1 MRMLKKIAAG
11 LLAAALAVGLLTACS
26 DNKVTGT
33 AKSWNLSNTGKVLGS
48 GGSHNQ
54 QILQT
59 LLTYEVNGTEKYIVL
74 SKVTFIGSKKY
85 GVQQDNFS
93 QSRYLVNFATK
104 TREADND
111 RNSTKYQPDEVDI
124 PLWILMREGSGG
136 YWLLAGKNAYNGK
149 MYYTEAFKL
158 SAQNWY
164 NYNRDWLSVYRGQKT
179 VYSYEY
185 VLYYES
191 EDDAMPAFIRIN
203 GEGLKDAI
211 VPVKDFRGVEY
222 GQTVPAPY
230 DGLVDRTSYTDG
242 TVTK

>member
-33 AKSWNLSNTGKVLGS
+33 AKSWNLSNTGKVLGT
-48 GGSHNQ
+48 GNSHRQ
-54 QILQT
+54 QSLQT

-74 SKVTFIGSKKY
+74 STVTFIGSKKY

-93 QSRYLVNFATK
+93 QSRYLVNSATK
-104 TREADND
+104 IWEADND

-124 PLWILMREGSGG
+124 PLWILMREGTGG

-158 SAQNWY
+158 SVEKGSNG
-164 NYNRDWLSVYRGQKT
+164 DWLSDYGKQNT
-179 VYSYEY
+179 GYSYEY

-211 VPVKDFRGVEY
+211 VPVKDFQSVVY
-222 GQTVPAPY
+222 NQTVPAPY

>member
-1 MRMLKKIAAG
+1 MRTLKKIAAG

-33 AKSWNLSNTGKVLGS
+33 AKSWSLSNTGKVLGK
-48 GGSHNQ
+48 GGG
-54 QILQT
+54 LRPQT
-59 LLTYEVNGTEKYIVL
+59 LLTYEVNGTEKYIVVG
-74 SKVTFIGSKKY
+74 KATFIGSKKY
-85 GVQQDNFS
+85 GVQQGAS
-93 QSRYLVNFATK
+93 GQIRYLVNSA
-104 TREADND
+104 
-111 RNSTKYQPDEVDI
+111 SQIQDEVDI
-124 PLWILMREGSGG
+124 PLCILMRDGTDS

-158 SAQNWY
+158 SVPKESNG
-164 NYNRDWLSVYRGQKT
+164 DWLSAYGKQNT
-179 VYSYEY
+179 GYSYEY

-211 VPVKDFRGVEY
+211 VPVKDFRSVEY
-222 GQTVPAPY
+222 SQTVPAPY
-230 DGLVDRTSYTDG
+230 NGLVDRTSYTDG

>member
-1 MRMLKKIAAG
+1 MRTLKKIAAG

-33 AKSWNLSNTGKVLGS
+33 AKSWSLSNTGKVLGIENGLS
-48 GGSHNQ
+48 PQ
-54 QILQT
+54 A
-59 LLTYEVNGTEKYIVL
+59 LLTYEVNGTEKYIVNG
-74 SKVTFIGSKKY
+74 KAEFIGSKTY
-85 GVQQDNFS
+85 GVQQSTSS
-93 QSRYLVNFATK
+93 QIRYLVNFATK
-104 TREADND
+104 TQEADND
-111 RNSTKYQPDEVDI
+111 RNGTKYQPDEVDI
-124 PLWILMREGSGG
+124 PLWILMRDGNFG

-158 SAQNWY
+158 SVQAGSNA
-164 NYNRDWLSVYRGQKT
+164 DWLSAYGKQNT
-179 VYSYEY
+179 GYSYEY

-203 GEGLKDAI
+203 GEGLQDAV
-211 VPVKDFRGVEY
+211 VPVKDFRSVEY
-222 GQTVPAPY
+222 SQTVPAPY

>member
-33 AKSWNLSNTGKVLGS
+33 AKSWSLSNTGKVLGRRV
-48 GGSHNQ
+48 GLGSQ
-54 QILQT
+54 TLQT
-59 LLTYEVNGTEKYIVL
+59 LLTYEVNGTEKYIVVG
-74 SKVTFIGSKKY
+74 KADFIGAKKY
-85 GVQQDNFS
+85 GVQQES
-93 QSRYLVNFATK
+93 SGQIRYLVNSVTK
-104 TREADND
+104 TQEADND
-111 RNSTKYQPDEVDI
+111 RSGTKYQPDEVDI
-124 PLWILMREGSGG
+124 PLWILMKNGTDS

-158 SAQNWY
+158 SVEKSYSGGWLRDYGEQNT
-164 NYNRDWLSVYRGQKT
+164 G
-179 VYSYEY
+179 YSYEY

-222 GQTVPAPY
+222 SQTVPAPY

>member
-1 MRMLKKIAAG
+1 MRTLKKIAAG

-33 AKSWNLSNTGKVLGS
+33 AKSWSLSNTGKVLEK
-48 GGSHNQ
+48 GGA
-54 QILQT
+54 QT
-59 LLTYEVNGTEKYIVL
+59 LLTYEVNGTEKYIVVG
-74 SKVTFIGSKKY
+74 KATFIGSKKY
-85 GVQQDNFS
+85 GVQKGAGGQI
-93 QSRYLVNFATK
+93 RYLVNSVTK
-104 TREADND
+104 TQEADND
-111 RNSTKYQPDEVDI
+111 RSGTKYQPDEVDI
-124 PLWILMREGSGG
+124 PLWILMREGTGG

-222 GQTVPAPY
+222 SQTVPAPY
-230 DGLVDRTSYTDG
+230 AGLVDRTSYTNG

>member
-1 MRMLKKIAAG
+1 MKWVKRFAAG
-11 LLAAALAVGLLTACS
+11 ALAAALAVGLLTACS

-33 AKSWNLSNTGKVLGS
+33 AKSWNLSNTGKVLGN
-48 GGSHNQ
+48 GGGFRSQ
-54 QILQT
+54 ALQT

-74 SKVTFIGSKKY
+74 STVNFIGSKKY
-85 GVQQDNFS
+85 GVQQDNSS

-104 TREADND
+104 IREADND
-111 RNSTKYQPDEVDI
+111 RNGTKYQPDEVDI
-124 PLWILMREGSGG
+124 PLWILMREGTNG

-158 SAQNWY
+158 SAQNWS
-164 NYNRDWLSVYRGQKT
+164 NYNRDWLSDYRGQKT

-222 GQTVPAPY
+222 SQTVPAPY

>member
-1 MRMLKKIAAG
+1 MRTLKKIAAG

-33 AKSWNLSNTGKVLGS
+33 AKSWSLSNTGKVLGIEN
-48 GGSHNQ
+48 G
-54 QILQT
+54 LTPQT
-59 LLTYEVNGTEKYIVL
+59 LLTYEVNGTEKYIVNG
-74 SKVTFIGSKKY
+74 KAEFIGSKEY
-85 GVQQDNFS
+85 GVQHAS
-93 QSRYLVNFATK
+93 GTIRYLVNSASQIQ
-104 TREADND
+104 EADND
-111 RNSTKYQPDEVDI
+111 WSGTKYQPDEVDI
-124 PLWILMREGSGG
+124 PLWILMRDGNFG

-158 SAQNWY
+158 SVPKGSNG
-164 NYNRDWLSVYRGQKT
+164 DWLSDYRGQKT

-222 GQTVPAPY
+222 SQTVPAPY

>member
-1 MRMLKKIAAG
+1 MRTLKKIAAG

-33 AKSWNLSNTGKVLGS
+33 AKSWSLSNTGKVLGIENGLS
-48 GGSHNQ
+48 PQ
-54 QILQT
+54 A
-59 LLTYEVNGTEKYIVL
+59 LLTYEVNGTEKYIVVG
-74 SKVTFIGSKKY
+74 KATFIGSKKY
-85 GVQQDNFS
+85 GVQEGAGGQI
-93 QSRYLVNFATK
+93 RYLVNSVTK
-104 TREADND
+104 TQEADNE
-111 RNSTKYQPDEVDI
+111 NKGTKYQPDEVDI
-124 PLWILMREGSGG
+124 PLWILMREGTGG

-222 GQTVPAPY
+222 SQTVPAPY
-230 DGLVDRTSYTDG
+230 AGLVDRTSYTNG

>member
-1 MRMLKKIAAG
+1 MRTLKKIAAG
-11 LLAAALAVGLLTACS
+11 LLAAALAVGLLTACN

-33 AKSWNLSNTGKVLGS
+33 AKSWSLSNTGKVLGK
-48 GGSHNQ
+48 GGGLSP
-54 QILQT
+54 QT
-59 LLTYEVNGTEKYIVL
+59 LLTYEVNGTEKYIVVG
-74 SKVTFIGSKKY
+74 KADFIGSKKY
-85 GVQQDNFS
+85 GVQQGS
-93 QSRYLVNFATK
+93 SGQIRYLVNSVTK
-104 TREADND
+104 TQEADND
-111 RNSTKYQPDEVDI
+111 RSGTKYQPDEVDI
-124 PLWILMREGSGG
+124 PLWILMRDGTDS

-158 SAQNWY
+158 SVTKGSNG
-164 NYNRDWLSVYRGQKT
+164 DWLSAYGKQDT
-179 VYSYEY
+179 GYSYED

-211 VPVKDFRGVEY
+211 VPVKDFQSVEY
-222 GQTVPAPY
+222 SQTVPAPY

>member
-33 AKSWNLSNTGKVLGS
+33 AKSWSLSNTGKVLGIEN
-48 GGSHNQ
+48 GLPPQ
-54 QILQT
+54 A
-59 LLTYEVNGTEKYIVL
+59 LLTYEVNGTEKYIVNG
-74 SKVTFIGSKKY
+74 KAEFIGSKKY
-85 GVQQDNFS
+85 GVQKS
-93 QSRYLVNFATK
+93 TSGTIRYLVNSASQIQ
-104 TREADND
+104 EADND
-111 RNSTKYQPDEVDI
+111 RSGTKYQPDEVDI
-124 PLWILMREGSGG
+124 PLWILMRNGNEG

-158 SAQNWY
+158 SVPKESNG
-164 NYNRDWLSVYRGQKT
+164 DWLSAYGKQNT
-179 VYSYEY
+179 GYSYEY

-211 VPVKDFRGVEY
+211 VPVKDFRSVEY
-222 GQTVPAPY
+222 SQTVPAPY
-230 DGLVDRTSYTDG
+230 GSLVDRTSYTDG

>member
-85 GVQQDNFS
+85 GVQQDNSS

-104 TREADND
+104 TQEADND
-111 RNSTKYQPDEVDI
+111 RSGTKYQPDEVDI
-124 PLWILMREGSGG
+124 PLWILMRDGTES

-158 SAQNWY
+158 SVQNWS
-164 NYNRDWLSVYRGQKT
+164 YNRDWLSVYGKQNT
-179 VYSYEY
+179 GYSYEY

-211 VPVKDFRGVEY
+211 VPVKDFQSVVY
-222 GQTVPAPY
+222 NQTVPAPY

>member
-1 MRMLKKIAAG
+1 MRTLKKIAVG

-33 AKSWNLSNTGKVLGS
+33 AKSWSLSNTGKVLGRE
-48 GGSHNQ
+48 GP
-54 QILQT
+54 QT
-59 LLTYEVNGTEKYIVL
+59 LLTYEVNGTEKYIVVG
-74 SKVTFIGSKKY
+74 KAKFIGSKKY
-85 GVQQDNFS
+85 GVQQSTNS
-93 QSRYLVNFATK
+93 QIRYLVNSVTK
-104 TREADND
+104 IQEADND
-111 RNSTKYQPDEVDI
+111 RSGTKYQPDEVDI
-124 PLWILMREGSGG
+124 PLWILMRNGNEG

-158 SAQNWY
+158 SVPKESNG
-164 NYNRDWLSVYRGQKT
+164 DWLSAYGKQNT
-179 VYSYEY
+179 GYSYEY

-211 VPVKDFRGVEY
+211 VPVKDFRSVEY
-222 GQTVPAPY
+222 SQTVPAPY

>member
-1 MRMLKKIAAG
+1 MRTLKKIAAG

-33 AKSWNLSNTGKVLGS
+33 AKSWNLSNTGKVLGK
-48 GGSHNQ
+48 GGGLG
-54 QILQT
+54 LQT
-59 LLTYEVNGTEKYIVL
+59 LLTYEVNGTEKYIVVG
-74 SKVTFIGSKKY
+74 KADFIGSRKY
-85 GVQQDNFS
+85 GVQQAS
-93 QSRYLVNFATK
+93 GQIRYLVNSVTQIK
-104 TREADND
+104 EADND
-111 RNSTKYQPDEVDI
+111 GSGTKYQPDEVDI
-124 PLWILMREGSGG
+124 PLWILMRDGTNG
-136 YWLLAGKNAYNGK
+136 YWLLAGKNAYNEK

-158 SAQNWY
+158 SVQAGSNG
-164 NYNRDWLSVYRGQKT
+164 DWLSAYGKQNT

-211 VPVKDFRGVEY
+211 VPVKDFQSVEY
-222 GQTVPAPY
+222 SQTVPAPY

>member
-1 MRMLKKIAAG
+1 MRTLKKIAAG

-33 AKSWNLSNTGKVLGS
+33 AKSWSLSNTGKVLGIEN
-48 GGSHNQ
+48 GLPPQ
-54 QILQT
+54 A
-59 LLTYEVNGTEKYIVL
+59 LLTYEVNGTEKYIVNG
-74 SKVTFIGSKKY
+74 KAEFIGSKKY
-85 GVQQDNFS
+85 GVQKS
-93 QSRYLVNFATK
+93 TSGTIRYLVNSASQIQ
-104 TREADND
+104 EADND
-111 RNSTKYQPDEVDI
+111 RSGTKYQPDEVDI
-124 PLWILMREGSGG
+124 PLWILMRDGNFG

-158 SAQNWY
+158 SVPKESNG
-164 NYNRDWLSVYRGQKT
+164 DWLSAYGKQST
-179 VYSYEY
+179 GYSYEY

-211 VPVKDFRGVEY
+211 VPVKDFRSVEY
-222 GQTVPAPY
+222 SQTVPAPY
-230 DGLVDRTSYTDG
+230 NGLVDRTSYTDG

>member
-33 AKSWNLSNTGKVLGS
+33 AKSWSLSNTGKVLRRE
-48 GGSHNQ
+48 GG
-54 QILQT
+54 LRPQT
-59 LLTYEVNGTEKYIVL
+59 LLTYEVNGTEKYIVVG
-74 SKVTFIGSKKY
+74 KATFIGSKKY
-85 GVQQDNFS
+85 GVQEGAGGQI
-93 QSRYLVNFATK
+93 RYLVNSVTK
-104 TREADND
+104 TQEADND
-111 RNSTKYQPDEVDI
+111 RSGTKYQPDEVDI
-124 PLWILMREGSGG
+124 PLWILMREGTGG

-158 SAQNWY
+158 SAQNGPY
-164 NYNRDWLSVYRGQKT
+164 DRDWLSVYRGQKT

-222 GQTVPAPY
+222 SQTVPAPY
-230 DGLVDRTSYTDG
+230 DGLVDRTSYTNG

>member
-33 AKSWNLSNTGKVLGS
+33 AKSWSLSNTGKVLGK
-48 GGSHNQ
+48 GGGLSP
-54 QILQT
+54 QT
-59 LLTYEVNGTEKYIVL
+59 LLTYEVNGTEKYIVNG
-74 SKVTFIGSKKY
+74 KATFIGSKKY
-85 GVQQDNFS
+85 GVQKS
-93 QSRYLVNFATK
+93 TSGTIRYLVNSVTK
-104 TREADND
+104 TQEADNE
-111 RNSTKYQPDEVDI
+111 NKGTKYQPDEVDI
-124 PLWILMREGSGG
+124 PLWILMREGTGG

-203 GEGLKDAI
+203 GEGLQDAV
-211 VPVKDFRGVEY
+211 VPVKDFRSVEY
-222 GQTVPAPY
+222 SQTVPAPY
-230 DGLVDRTSYTDG
+230 DGLVDRTSYKDG

>member
-1 MRMLKKIAAG
+1 MRTLKKIAAG

-33 AKSWNLSNTGKVLGS
+33 AKSWSLSNTGKVLGIEN
-48 GGSHNQ
+48 G
-54 QILQT
+54 LTPQT
-59 LLTYEVNGTEKYIVL
+59 LLTYEVNGTEKYIVNG
-74 SKVTFIGSKKY
+74 KAEFIGSKEY
-85 GVQQDNFS
+85 GVQHAS
-93 QSRYLVNFATK
+93 GTIRYLVNSASQIQ
-104 TREADND
+104 EADND
-111 RNSTKYQPDEVDI
+111 WSGTKYQPDEVDI
-124 PLWILMREGSGG
+124 PLWILMRDGNFG

-158 SAQNWY
+158 SVQKGSNG
-164 NYNRDWLSVYRGQKT
+164 DWLSAYGKQNT
-179 VYSYEY
+179 GYSYEY

-211 VPVKDFRGVEY
+211 VPVKDFQSVEY
-222 GQTVPAPY
+222 SQTVPAPY
-230 DGLVDRTSYTDG
+230 AGLVDRTSYTNG

>member
-33 AKSWNLSNTGKVLGS
+33 AKSWSLSNTGKVLRRE
-48 GGSHNQ
+48 GG
-54 QILQT
+54 LRPQT
-59 LLTYEVNGTEKYIVL
+59 LLTYEVNGTEKYIVVG
-74 SKVTFIGSKKY
+74 KATFIGSKKY
-85 GVQQDNFS
+85 GVQEGAGGQI
-93 QSRYLVNFATK
+93 RYLVNSVTK
-104 TREADND
+104 TQEADND
-111 RNSTKYQPDEVDI
+111 RSGTKYQPDEVDI
-124 PLWILMREGSGG
+124 PLWILMREGTGG

-222 GQTVPAPY
+222 SQTVPAPY
-230 DGLVDRTSYTDG
+230 AGLVDRTSYTNG

>member
-1 MRMLKKIAAG
+1 MRTLKKIAVG

-26 DNKVTGT
+26 NNKVTGT
-33 AKSWNLSNTGKVLGS
+33 AKSWSLSNTGKVLGRE
-48 GGSHNQ
+48 GP
-54 QILQT
+54 QT
-59 LLTYEVNGTEKYIVL
+59 LLTYEVNGTEKYIVVG
-74 SKVTFIGSKKY
+74 KAKFIGSKKY
-85 GVQQDNFS
+85 GVQQGAGG
-93 QSRYLVNFATK
+93 QIRYLVNSVTK
-104 TREADND
+104 TQEADND
-111 RNSTKYQPDEVDI
+111 RSGTKYQPDKVDI
-124 PLWILMREGSGG
+124 PLWILMRDGTDS

-158 SAQNWY
+158 SVPKGSNG
-164 NYNRDWLSVYRGQKT
+164 DWLSAYGKQDT
-179 VYSYEY
+179 GYSYEY

-222 GQTVPAPY
+222 SQTVPAPY
-230 DGLVDRTSYTDG
+230 DGLVDRTSYKDG

>member
-1 MRMLKKIAAG
+1 MRTLKKIAAG

-33 AKSWNLSNTGKVLGS
+33 AKSWSLSNTGKVLGRE
-48 GGSHNQ
+48 GP
-54 QILQT
+54 QT
-59 LLTYEVNGTEKYIVL
+59 LLTYEVNGTEKYIVVG
-74 SKVTFIGSKKY
+74 KAKFIGSKKY
-85 GVQQDNFS
+85 GVQQGAS
-93 QSRYLVNFATK
+93 GQIRYLVNSVTK
-104 TREADND
+104 TQEADND
-111 RNSTKYQPDEVDI
+111 RSGTKYQPDEVDI
-124 PLWILMREGSGG
+124 PLWILMRDGTDS

-158 SAQNWY
+158 SVQN
-164 NYNRDWLSVYRGQKT
+164 RSDWLGDYGERNT

-211 VPVKDFRGVEY
+211 VPVKDFQSVEY
-222 GQTVPAPY
+222 SQTVPAPY

>member
-1 MRMLKKIAAG
+1 MRTLKKIAAG

-33 AKSWNLSNTGKVLGS
+33 AKSWSLSNTGKVLGIEN
-48 GGSHNQ
+48 G
-54 QILQT
+54 LTPQT
-59 LLTYEVNGTEKYIVL
+59 LLTYEVNGTEKYIVNG
-74 SKVTFIGSKKY
+74 KAEFIGSKEY
-85 GVQQDNFS
+85 GVQHAGGTI
-93 QSRYLVNFATK
+93 RYLVNSASQIQ
-104 TREADND
+104 EADND
-111 RNSTKYQPDEVDI
+111 RSGTKYQPDEVDI
-124 PLWILMREGSGG
+124 PLWILMKDGNFG

-158 SAQNWY
+158 SVSKSSNG
-164 NYNRDWLSVYRGQKT
+164 DWLSAYGKQNT
-179 VYSYEY
+179 GYSYEY

-222 GQTVPAPY
+222 SQTVPAPY
-230 DGLVDRTSYTDG
+230 AGLVDRTSYQNG

>member
-1 MRMLKKIAAG
+1 MRTLKKIAAG

-33 AKSWNLSNTGKVLGS
+33 AKSWSLSNTGKVLGIEN
-48 GGSHNQ
+48 G
-54 QILQT
+54 LTPQT
-59 LLTYEVNGTEKYIVL
+59 LLTYEVNGTEKYIVNG
-74 SKVTFIGSKKY
+74 KAEFIGSKEY
-85 GVQQDNFS
+85 GVQHAS
-93 QSRYLVNFATK
+93 GTIRYLVNSASQIQ
-104 TREADND
+104 EADND
-111 RNSTKYQPDEVDI
+111 WSGTKYQPDEVDI
-124 PLWILMREGSGG
+124 PLWILMRDGNFG

-158 SAQNWY
+158 SVQKGSNG
-164 NYNRDWLSVYRGQKT
+164 DWLSAYGKQNT
-179 VYSYEY
+179 GYSYEY

-211 VPVKDFRGVEY
+211 VPVKDFQSVEY
-222 GQTVPAPY
+222 SQTVPAPY
-230 DGLVDRTSYTDG
+230 AGLVDRTSYNNG

>member
-1 MRMLKKIAAG
+1 MRTLKKIAAG

-33 AKSWNLSNTGKVLGS
+33 AKSWSLSNTGKVLGIEN
-48 GGSHNQ
+48 G
-54 QILQT
+54 LTPQT
-59 LLTYEVNGTEKYIVL
+59 LLTYEVNGTEKYIVVG
-74 SKVTFIGSKKY
+74 KATFIGSKEY
-85 GVQQDNFS
+85 GVQHAS
-93 QSRYLVNFATK
+93 GTIRYLVNSASQIQ
-104 TREADND
+104 EADND
-111 RNSTKYQPDEVDI
+111 WSGTKYQPDEVDI
-124 PLWILMREGSGG
+124 PLWILMRDGNFG

-158 SAQNWY
+158 SVSKGSNG
-164 NYNRDWLSVYRGQKT
+164 DWLSAYGKQNT
-179 VYSYEY
+179 GYSYEY

-211 VPVKDFRGVEY
+211 VPVKDFQGVEY
-222 GQTVPAPY
+222 SQTVPAPY
-230 DGLVDRTSYTDG
+230 AGLVDRTSYTNG

>member
-33 AKSWNLSNTGKVLGS
+33 AKSWSLSNTGKALEK
-48 GGSHNQ
+48 GGA
-54 QILQT
+54 QT
-59 LLTYEVNGTEKYIVL
+59 LLTYEVNGTEKYIVVG
-74 SKVTFIGSKKY
+74 KANFIGSKKY
-85 GVQQDNFS
+85 GVQEGAGGQI
-93 QSRYLVNFATK
+93 RYLVNSVTK
-104 TREADND
+104 TQEADND
-111 RNSTKYQPDEVDI
+111 RSGTKYQPDEVDI
-124 PLWILMREGSGG
+124 PLWILMREGTGG
-136 YWLLAGKNAYNGK
+136 YWLLAGKNAYNEK

-158 SAQNWY
+158 SVGKRSNG
-164 NYNRDWLSVYRGQKT
+164 DWLFAYGKQNT
-179 VYSYEY
+179 GYSYEY

-211 VPVKDFRGVEY
+211 VPVKDFQSVEY

-230 DGLVDRTSYTDG
+230 DGLVDRTSYKDG

>member
-33 AKSWNLSNTGKVLGS
+33 AKSWSLSNTGKVLEK
-48 GGSHNQ
+48 GGA
-54 QILQT
+54 QT
-59 LLTYEVNGTEKYIVL
+59 LLTYEVNGTEKYIVVG
-74 SKVTFIGSKKY
+74 KADFIGAKKY
-85 GVQQDNFS
+85 GVQQES
-93 QSRYLVNFATK
+93 SGQIRYLVNSVTK
-104 TREADND
+104 TQEADND
-111 RNSTKYQPDEVDI
+111 RSGTKYQPDKVDI
-124 PLWILMREGSGG
+124 PLWILMKNGTDS

-158 SAQNWY
+158 SVEKSYSGGWLRDYGEQNT
-164 NYNRDWLSVYRGQKT
+164 G
-179 VYSYEY
+179 YSYEY

-222 GQTVPAPY
+222 SQTVPAPY

>member
-1 MRMLKKIAAG
+1 MR
-11 LLAAALAVGLLTACS
+11 
-26 DNKVTGT
+26 DGT
-33 AKSWNLSNTGKVLGS
+33 DS
-48 GGSHNQ
+48 
-54 QILQT
+54 
-59 LLTYEVNGTEKYIVL
+59 
-74 SKVTFIGSKKY
+74 
-85 GVQQDNFS
+85 
-93 QSRYLVNFATK
+93 
-104 TREADND
+104 
-111 RNSTKYQPDEVDI
+111 
-124 PLWILMREGSGG
+124 

-222 GQTVPAPY
+222 SQTVPAPY
-230 DGLVDRTSYTDG
+230 AGLVDRTSYTNG

>member
-33 AKSWNLSNTGKVLGS
+33 AKSWNLSNTGKVLEK
-48 GGSHNQ
+48 GGA
-54 QILQT
+54 QT
-59 LLTYEVNGTEKYIVL
+59 LLTYEVNGTEKYIVVG
-74 SKVTFIGSKKY
+74 KARFISSKKY
-85 GVQQDNFS
+85 GVQEGAGGQI
-93 QSRYLVNFATK
+93 RYLVNSVTK
-104 TREADND
+104 TQEADND
-111 RNSTKYQPDEVDI
+111 RSGTKYQPDEVDI
-124 PLWILMREGSGG
+124 PLWILMRDGTES
-136 YWLLAGKNAYNGK
+136 YWLLAGKNAYNEK

-158 SAQNWY
+158 SVGKRSNG
-164 NYNRDWLSVYRGQKT
+164 DWLSDYGKQNT
-179 VYSYEY
+179 GYSYEY

-211 VPVKDFRGVEY
+211 VPVKDFQSVEY
-222 GQTVPAPY
+222 SQTVPAPY
-230 DGLVDRTSYTDG
+230 DGLVDRTSYKDG

>member
-1 MRMLKKIAAG
+1 MRTLKKIAAG

-33 AKSWNLSNTGKVLGS
+33 AKSWSLSNTGKVLGIEN
-48 GGSHNQ
+48 GLPPQ
-54 QILQT
+54 A
-59 LLTYEVNGTEKYIVL
+59 LLTYEVNGTEKYIVVG
-74 SKVTFIGSKKY
+74 KATFIGSKKY
-85 GVQQDNFS
+85 GVQQGAS
-93 QSRYLVNFATK
+93 GQIRYLVNSASQIQ
-104 TREADND
+104 EADND
-111 RNSTKYQPDEVDI
+111 RSGTKYQPDEVDI
-124 PLWILMREGSGG
+124 PLWILMRDGNFG

-158 SAQNWY
+158 SVPKESNG
-164 NYNRDWLSVYRGQKT
+164 DWLSAYGKQNT
-179 VYSYEY
+179 GYSYEY

-211 VPVKDFRGVEY
+211 VPVKDFRSVESS
-222 GQTVPAPY
+222 QTIPAPY
-230 DGLVDRTSYTDG
+230 NGLVDRTSYTDG

>member
-85 GVQQDNFS
+85 GVQQDNSS
-93 QSRYLVNFATK
+93 QSRYLVNSVTK
-104 TREADND
+104 TQEADND
-111 RNSTKYQPDEVDI
+111 RSGTKYQPDEVDI
-124 PLWILMREGSGG
+124 PLWILMREGTNG
-136 YWLLAGKNAYNGK
+136 YWLLAGKNAYNEK

-158 SAQNWY
+158 SVQNWS
-164 NYNRDWLSVYRGQKT
+164 NGDWLGAYGEQNT

-211 VPVKDFRGVEY
+211 VPVKDFQSVEY
-222 GQTVPAPY
+222 SQTVPAPY
-230 DGLVDRTSYTDG
+230 DGLVDRTFYKDG